1 MFVKSIMI
9 PKHNC
14 CTIQTGEPIAAAL
27 KKLEENKIDAL
38 PVLEGEKYAGIIT
51 RHDLYEYFFLS
62 NQSKETFL
70 AEVPVIEIA
79 KQYKD
84 RFIKGDEIFERTLL
98 ALKDFPIM
106 PLVGGKS
113 EFLGIVTRFDVLE
126 QFQSAFG
133 MNRPGVRIAFTSVE
147 TEGRIAKVTDIAHQ
161 FHEHIISLVTF
172 DDSDKLV
179 RRIVM
184 KIEKNHNIQ
193 KFMDKLESSGFR
205 ILNVTED

>member
-9 PKHNC
+9 PKHKC
-14 CTIQTGEPIAAAL
+14 FTIQAGQSVGAAL
-27 KKLEENKIDAL
+27 EMLENNKVDAL
-38 PVLEGEKYAGIIT
+38 PVLDGEEYAGIIT
-51 RHDLYEYFFLS
+51 RHDLYEYFF
-62 NQSKETFL
+62 QAEKAKEAFL
-70 AEVPVIEIA
+70 AEVPVLEIA
-79 KQYKD
+79 KRYKD
-84 RFIKGDEIFERTLL
+84 RTIKGDEIFENTLL
-98 ALKDFPIM
+98 ALKDFPIL
-106 PLVGGKS
+106 PLVGEKS
-113 EFLGIVTRFDVLE
+113 QFLGIVTRFDVLE

-147 TEGRIAKVTDIAHQ
+147 TEGRIAKLADIAHS

-184 KIEKNHNIQ
+184 KVEKNPNIQ
-193 KFMDKLESSGFR
+193 KFMDKLETSGFR